1 MKARAYLRVSTEEQ
15 AAEGFSLAA
24 QEERCRQ
31 FIESQGW
38 EYDGEYIDDGYS
50 AKDLNRP
57 AMQRLIADV
66 KDKAFDIL
74 VFYRLDR
81 LVRSVMD
88 LHHLIRLFD
97 EHNVKFKSVSEVF
110 DTTSASGRLFINI
123 IGSLAEWEREN
134 LGERVRMGMERRAAE
149 GKWNG
154 SMTPYGYRVEDGR
167 LVVDPEEAKVVRR
180 IFNLYK
186 RHGLFKIANI
196 LNEEGIPSSRGTTW
210 HPNSIQY
217 VIQNPIYTGKLQ
229 WGLRSNKTQVITV
242 EGAVEP
248 IISEEEFE
256 EVQQLIK
263 KRRNMPAR
271 GKSTTNEYLF
281 TGILVC
287 GHCEAKMYG
296 FQRPV
301 KGKPGRKSYYYR
313 CTNRY
318 KQWKNCPMPQID
330 ERVVVQ
336 EMFRVI
342 EWVANQDEVEPP
354 ENQEK
359 EDAAIRRRELEKQLE
374 AVKRRRKKWQMAYAE
389 DVITLDELR
398 ERMREESERE
408 ETILKELE
416 ELGHEAAEDPPLD
429 KETFMGYVQDLTRL
443 WDQLERREQKEL
455 VNTIFRRIVIVAPPG
470 QPKHTGAGK
479 FKRVE
484 ITDYELNVGY

>member
-1 MKARAYLRVSTEEQ
+1 MRARAYVRVSTDEQ
-15 AAEGFSLAA
+15 AEEGFSLAA

-31 FIESQGW
+31 FIESQEW
-38 EYDGEYIDDGYS
+38 SFDGIYRDDGYS
-50 AKDLNRP
+50 AKDLRRP

-66 KDKAFDIL
+66 KAKAFDIL
-74 VFYRLDR
+74 VVYRLDR

-97 EHNVKFKSVSEVF
+97 ENGIKFKSVTEVF
-110 DTTSASGRLFINI
+110 DTTSAMGRFFITLV
-123 IGSLAEWEREN
+123 GAMAEWEREN

-167 LVVDPEEAKVVRR
+167 LVVNPKEAKMVRR
-180 IFNLYK
+180 IFDLYK

-196 LNEEGIPSSRGTTW
+196 LNEEGIPSARGTTW
-210 HPNSIQY
+210 HPNSVLYIL
-217 VIQNPIYTGKLQ
+217 QNPIYTGKLR
-229 WGLRSNKTQVITV
+229 WGERSKKVQTITV

-256 EVQQLIK
+256 EIQRLIK

-271 GKSTTNEYLF
+271 GKSMTNEYLF

-287 GHCEAKMYG
+287 GHCNASMYG
-296 FQRPV
+296 FRRPV
-301 KGKPGRKSYYYR
+301 KGKPGRHSYYYR

-336 EMFRVI
+336 EMFKVI
-342 EWVANQDEVEPP
+342 EWVANQEEVEPP
-354 ENQEK
+354 EQEEKK
-359 EDAAIRRRELEKQLE
+359 ETATRRRELEKQLD
-374 AVKRRRKKWQMAYAE
+374 AIKKRRKKWQMAFAE

-398 ERMREESERE
+398 ERMREEAERE
-408 ETILKELE
+408 EAILKELE
-416 ELGHEAAEDPPLD
+416 ELAPGPTKEPPLD
-429 KETFMGYVQDLTRL
+429 KETFMSYVQDLTRL
-443 WDQLERREQKEL
+443 WPELERREQKEL

-470 QPKHTGAGK
+470 QPKHPGAGR

-484 ITDYELNVGY
+484 ITDYELKV